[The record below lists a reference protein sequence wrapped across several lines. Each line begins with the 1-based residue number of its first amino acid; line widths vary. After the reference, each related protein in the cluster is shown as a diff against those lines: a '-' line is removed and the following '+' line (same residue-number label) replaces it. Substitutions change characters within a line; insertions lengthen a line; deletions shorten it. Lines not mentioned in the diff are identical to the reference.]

1 MIRPRATQLRAAPQ
15 EKRRCDLQRLFGR
28 LAKRVP
34 VRDDEHFVFTAASF
48 PPVPARLQTDRLLI
62 AKSFHDYNTHFRMD
76 ALWFQADKEMYR
88 QLALLALAVV
98 LRPMTRVRLRLLHPK
113 SDIKNL
119 ILLSEWKSYRE
130 LSPSYQAKPM
140 RFSYWP
146 KEARKHPWPDLSH
159 SPRELPHFELSNT
172 AQCVAVE
179 GDRAKRDTVYGLGR
193 DEAAVL
199 FAELLLNLSRP
210 MSKLG
215 EFELE
220 SEVGFRGVAP
230 ASAEVRL
237 ALPGSISFLNEW
249 WGRSRK
255 TPRAHCLAVIS
266 PKSI

>member
-34 VRDDEHFVFTAASF
+34 VRDDEHFELTASSF
-48 PPVPARLQTDRLLI
+48 PLVPARLQTDRLLI
-62 AKSFHDYNTHFRMD
+62 AKSFHDYNNHFRMD
-76 ALWFQADKEMYR
+76 SLWFQADKEMYR
-88 QLALLALAVV
+88 QLAILALAVV
-98 LRPMTRVRLRLLHPK
+98 LRPIPVCCDCCIEVRYRPDTAFRMEILPSLLP
-113 SDIKNL
+113 
-119 ILLSEWKSYRE
+119 
-130 LSPSYQAKPM
+130 YQARASMFLTGLK
-140 RFSYWP
+140 
-146 KEARKHPWPDLSH
+146 ARKHPWPDLSH

-199 FAELLLNLSRP
+199 FAELLLHLSRP